1 MKKDSV
7 IEFEKKYG
15 KVIVNTLFDMDIDKL
30 FKYEHSITCLPVKER
45 MVISACLRHI
55 QGQLKENQ
63 ENAHV
68 KESAPKIEFYSLN
81 DAYDIALRLARNTE
95 TNQIIMTDGT
105 KFAVCKCPSKVMGYL
120 QSCGL
125 WIYCKIH
132 PFDERY

>member
-45 MVISACLRHI
+45 MVISACLRHV

-68 KESAPKIEFYSLN
+68 
-81 DAYDIALRLARNTE
+81 
-95 TNQIIMTDGT
+95 
-105 KFAVCKCPSKVMGYL
+105 
-120 QSCGL
+120 
-125 WIYCKIH
+125 
-132 PFDERY
+132 